1 MVDRAYIANVVCP
14 HYVVWLFLK
23 SFVSRWRP
31 IFDWNGVCVCV
42 TLNRYQQG
50 TYIYELHE
58 YIIQHCQLKC
68 HVFKSNISR
77 SLFLSLLVVTGGA
90 LLFIMSVKLGMSNFT
105 YVILCSSTY
114 FVPLRPFAARDPE
127 GSQSCKVLLLDDIC
141 AVGCGIV
148 MPHPLCALFKTLY
161 CPKGL

>member
-1 MVDRAYIANVVCP
+1 MWYDYFWKVLSHADIP
-14 HYVVWLFLK
+14 FLT
-23 SFVSRWRP
+23 
-31 IFDWNGVCVCV
+31 GTVCVCV